1 MSFLAVVLVA
11 DPKVPVDAAGGVGT
25 DWSRTQPPSL
35 PVLSLRVLP
44 VPPQPLG
51 DHLAGGPFGGET
63 LEPGQSQAQGPR
75 LVAARG
81 VIVEW
86 AALDLLLV
94 RMEPTIFTPC
104 CLVSVCSSRAKL
116 AAVGEV
122 EPGLSSEEEERKEW
136 VAACCRNSLI
146 VLSCR
151 NVVKLQSL
159 SIRSRRS
166 GFICGRRRTTLFYI
180 K

>member
-1 MSFLAVVLVA
+1 M
-11 DPKVPVDAAGGVGT
+11 
-25 DWSRTQPPSL
+25 
-35 PVLSLRVLP
+35 
-44 VPPQPLG
+44 
-51 DHLAGGPFGGET
+51 
-63 LEPGQSQAQGPR
+63 
-75 LVAARG
+75 
-81 VIVEW
+81 
-86 AALDLLLV
+86 LDLLLV

-122 EPGLSSEEEERKEW
+122 EPGLSSEEEDRKEW